1 MVVVP
6 RGVLPRKRYSGS
18 AIAFA
23 LALWSLGR
31 RLTEPEVF
39 ARVSIFRLSPYVIG
53 NGWRSLRRWTG
64 DAVAGELW
72 PLFVGGGASTWRQRA
87 ERISATLM
95 SFTPTPGMRSPAARA
110 FAGAKHIGRG

>member
-1 MVVVP
+1 M
-6 RGVLPRKRYSGS
+6 LPRKRYSGS

-87 ERISATLM
+87 ERISAALM
-95 SFTPTPGMRSPAARA
+95 SFTPTPDMGSPAARA
-110 FAGAKHIGRG
+110 FVGAKHIGRG